1 MSEKIVLTYE
11 EPTNEFIEQ
20 FYEQFIGF
28 EDTLLKKNYEQPSQK
43 RNYPNFYFSFG
54 TATSLSSPTAL
65 GRALRF
71 WIIY

>member
-28 EDTLLKKNYEQPSQK
+28 EDTLLKKNYEVSTTPES
-43 RNYPNFYFSFG
+43 
-54 TATSLSSPTAL
+54 
-65 GRALRF
+65 
-71 WIIY
+71 